1 MATRKNYDYV
11 CKVTLVGDSGVGK
24 SNMMTRF
31 ADDSFSESAPMTIG
45 VDFRFRTLMIDDSL
59 MKLQIWDTGGAETFR
74 TMIRTY
80 YRNTHVIMIVYDVT
94 DKLSFDSVDGYLR
107 DIEIYAPKNA
117 IKMLVGNKADKYDD
131 REVTTEV
138 AKQFADDNDLHF
150 MEVSAKTGM
159 NIDKAFTFVV
169 RQFKSRKLKKQ
180 LQLSK
185 KIRNVLEENKFHMEQ
200 QEFNTFNSEC
210 AKIEYTENFL
220 VNDAVDGY
228 IGECNETPIKKLL
241 KIKLK
246 YSSKKRQRF
255 YYILLT
261 KLTKLKLFDR
271 DNFIKILKLIA
282 FNVDPNVDVD
292 AIEQIIRQKQLDGN
306 VFVKEATQYRASSK
320 FAKLF
325 AT

>member
-1 MATRKNYDYV
+1 
-11 CKVTLVGDSGVGK
+11 
-24 SNMMTRF
+24 MTTF
-31 ADDSFSESAPMTIG
+31 ADDQFTEFAIPTIG
-45 VDFRFRTLMIDDSL
+45 VDFRFKTLTIDDRIV
-59 MKLQIWDTGGAETFR
+59 KFQIWDIAGLEKFKTSTI
-74 TMIRTY
+74 TKSY
-80 YRNTHVIMIVYDVT
+80 YRNATVVMIVYDVA
-94 DKLSFDSVDGYLR
+94 DKLSFDNVDGYLHE
-107 DIEIYAPKNA
+107 IETYAPQNVT
-117 IKMLVGNKADKYDD
+117 KMLVGNKEDKNDG
-131 REVTTEV
+131 REVGSWV
-138 AKQFADDNDLHF
+138 AKQFADDNDLYF
-150 MEVSAKTGM
+150 IEVSAKTGI
-159 NIDKAFTFVV
+159 NINLTFTFVGAMNE
-169 RQFKSRKLKKQ
+169 KLKNQ
-180 LQLSK
+180 LQLSQ
-185 KIRNVLEENKFHMEQ
+185 KIRNVLEENKFHMQ
-200 QEFNTFNSEC
+200 QEEFITFNSEC
-210 AKIEYTENFL
+210 TRMRYTENSL
-220 VNDAVDGY
+220 VDDVVDVY
-228 IGECNETPIKKLL
+228 IGECNKTQIKKLL